1 MIRRPPRSTLFPYTT
16 LFRSVFVL
24 FSPLGGYVPCAESNA
39 VELDSTWIDTVVVQ
53 GIGRAQRTN
62 VPDPSST
69 IRCGFP
75 FPFPCYYYLG
85 TTAVTTT
92 PVATQLIVVV
102 DSSHVH
108 TGSNVKFTARRKD
121 GRAVSVTGWEWH
133 PGSGGST
140 PGPTAGACGATDSTC
155 VTALTNTS
163 PSDAPGAQTGK
174 MYARAIIDGVE
185 EVAGVAVTVDPSE
198 KRKLE
203 RSEERRVGK
212 ECRSRWSPYH

>member
-1 MIRRPPRSTLFPYTT
+1 MLERYYGPGGTFSRADLTCYGN
-16 LFRSVFVL
+16 VFVL

-62 VPDPSST
+62 VPNRRARVRNVGALRPPDPLDSTWIDTVVVQGIGRAQRTNGPDPSST

-102 DSSHVH
+102 DSSHGH
-108 TGSNVKFTARRKD
+108 TGSNGKFTAPLKD

-140 PGPTAGACGATDSTC
+140 PGPTAGAGGAPAPTRVPGPPDTR
-155 VTALTNTS
+155 
-163 PSDAPGAQTGK
+163 PS
-174 MYARAIIDGVE
+174 R
-185 EVAGVAVTVDPSE
+185 
-198 KRKLE
+198 
-203 RSEERRVGK
+203 
-212 ECRSRWSPYH
+212 